1 MIKYIL
7 YFFALTILF
16 NPIAGCDSINSVSDE
31 PDSIFGYW
39 KLDRIVYGSGKV
51 LRPGD
56 GGIYSPNPENELYW
70 LGFRDIDVNAEGE
83 YHKKLTGGAYCN
95 WADGWFTEKPG
106 RELDVTLICSRL
118 LCGIATEFCS
128 AVTTS
133 CSCSFHKGRLVLR
146 FNSKSRGDGIVVLD
160 PFDPTNWEAL

>member
-7 YFFALTILF
+7 YLFALTILF
-16 NPIAGCDSINSVSDE
+16 NPIAGCDSINSISDE

-56 GGIYSPNPENELYW
+56 GEINPPYDVELYW

-106 RELDVTLICSRL
+106 RELDVTLICSRAV
-118 LCGIATEFCS
+118 CGIATEFCS

-133 CSCSFHKGRLVLR
+133 YSYSFHNGRLVLR
-146 FNSKSRGDGIVVLD
+146 FNVHGRGDGIVVLE
-160 PFDPTNWEAL
+160 PFDQTNWEAL